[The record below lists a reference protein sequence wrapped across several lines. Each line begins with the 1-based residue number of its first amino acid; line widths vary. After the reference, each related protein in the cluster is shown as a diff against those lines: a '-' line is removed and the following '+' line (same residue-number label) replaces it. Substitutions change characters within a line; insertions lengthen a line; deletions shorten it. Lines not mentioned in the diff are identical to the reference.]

1 MGPRINERI
10 RVPEILIITDTGEK
24 LGPMSPREGVEMA
37 RARGLDLIEVAPTAR
52 PPVCR
57 IAEYG
62 KYKYDLRKKERE
74 AARKQRQSSLKE
86 MTLTPRIDDH
96 DLEMKTKNIVKFL
109 ADGDK
114 VKVTVRFKS
123 REMSHPEFAYAA
135 LNKIIAAMTEAA
147 VGVVERPPIMEG
159 RQMILILSPQS
170 AGGAKKP
177 SAPKPA
183 KPASPK
189 PAPASAAPRRPA
201 RRRNRPDARA
211 ANSANAR
218 VGEWRFR
225 PRTDSGANARPGKR
239 RGRSAARRPA
249 RPGGGSRD
257 NRLKK
262 RQPWGRGLVPRPHDY
277 GRTRFD

>member
-1 MGPRINERI
+1 MGPRVNERI
-10 RVPEILIITDTGEK
+10 RVPEILIITETGEK
-24 LGPMSPREGVEMA
+24 LGPMSPREGVELA
-37 RARGLDLIEVAPTAR
+37 RSKGLDLIEVAPTAR

-96 DLEMKTKNIVKFL
+96 DLEMKTKNILKFL

-135 LNKIIAAMTEAA
+135 LNKITAAMTEAA

-177 SAPKPA
+177 APKPA
-183 KPASPK
+183 APK
-189 PAPASAAPRRPA
+189 PATSRPAPANAAPTASNGEAVTNGEADTAAPVEPVQESSSPATASAPAVNVAAPEEVVVPA
-201 RRRNRPDARA
+201 EVTA
-211 ANSANAR
+211 
-218 VGEWRFR
+218 
-225 PRTDSGANARPGKR
+225 
-239 RGRSAARRPA
+239 PA
-249 RPGGGSRD
+249 G
-257 NRLKK
+257 
-262 RQPWGRGLVPRPHDY
+262 
-277 GRTRFD
+277 

>member
-24 LGPMSPREGVEMA
+24 LGPMPPREGVEMA

-135 LNKIIAAMTEAA
+135 LNKITAAMTEAA

-177 SAPKPA
+177 GTPKPA
-183 KPASPK
+183 APRTSGPK
-189 PAPASAAPRRPA
+189 PAPANAAPPA
-201 RRRNRPDARA
+201 DGA
-211 ANSANAR
+211 APTPPTPTAETPASANGVSAP
-218 VGEWRFR
+218 E
-225 PRTDSGANARPGKR
+225 PKTMEMPAPANAE
-239 RGRSAARRPA
+239 SAPPSAPA
-249 RPGGGSRD
+249 EAPVTAG
-257 NRLKK
+257 
-262 RQPWGRGLVPRPHDY
+262 
-277 GRTRFD
+277 